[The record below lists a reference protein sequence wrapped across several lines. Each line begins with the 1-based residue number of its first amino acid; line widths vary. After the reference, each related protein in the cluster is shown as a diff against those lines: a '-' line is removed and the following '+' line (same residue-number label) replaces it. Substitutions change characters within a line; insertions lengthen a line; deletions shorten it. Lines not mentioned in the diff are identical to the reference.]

1 MDSLPPRRK
10 KWRDNWKFIFF
21 GEFVVVG
28 VGEGTVFRSFPVS
41 CTFFFFLC
49 DGKGHLSK
57 KKSSTFF
64 SAKVSRNL
72 ELKRV

>member
-41 CTFFFFLC
+41 CTFFLC
-49 DGKGHLSK
+49 GGKGHLSK
-57 KKSSTFF
+57 KKAQLFLVLGVT
-64 SAKVSRNL
+64 KP
-72 ELKRV
+72 